1 MLLSGPAATTA
12 VRGANIVIFDEDDPL
27 GAHYY
32 DASVGIVRAPSELTL
47 TGPFNG
53 KLLILTNRAASDA
66 HSGLLEW
73 KSVPGGDWLLLVASP
88 GWRRRNIS
96 EQHFLEFQLN
106 APTSVPAKA
115 LPRLRLEST
124 LNFSSA
130 TIELGDFLQDGVDD
144 DPLTWQTVSLPL
156 TAFEP
161 YGQFALS
168 QFKGVVFSQS
178 IADNFKRTL
187 WFDALRVVSTNP
199 LPRLSPPSPPT
210 ELIAL
215 AGDRTVTLN
224 WSAPSPTHAI
234 GYYIFRA
241 TAGEGDWSR
250 ISAAPV
256 TSSAFADTSVSN
268 RQQYFYRVRA
278 INTAGESANSESVS
292 ATPSPFSD
300 DTAFWELVQ
309 RTAFNYFWNE
319 ANPVTGLV
327 RDRSQ
332 PFSTAS
338 IAATGFG
345 LTAIGI
351 GIERDWITRAQ
362 GLARTRATL
371 ETLWRTPQGTNLSG
385 TIGHKGWF
393 YHFLE
398 METATRAGRSELSSI
413 DTALLLA
420 GVLYSRQYFN
430 GDNPEEKEIRDL
442 ANRIFDRVDWHWMA
456 DGGESLT
463 LGWHPD
469 RGFIPHRWRGYN
481 EAMILYLLGLGASK
495 RALPPEHWRSWT
507 RTYSW
512 ETHYGQSFV
521 VFPPHFGHQYSH
533 CWIDFRGIA
542 DDYLRDRGIDYFEN
556 SRQAALAQ
564 RAYAIANPGG
574 FPGYGENVWGL
585 TACDGPGTPGKF
597 GYMARGGPP
606 PENDDGTIAPTAAGA
621 SLPFTPTESLAALRH
636 FYHQFRERIWC
647 GYGFRDAFNLEANW
661 WATDVIGIDQGPILL
676 MIENHRSGHIWRVF
690 MSSPEIQRGLR
701 RAGFQPLHHSRPPEN

>member
-1 MLLSGPAATTA
+1 M
-12 VRGANIVIFDEDDPL
+12 
-27 GAHYY
+27 
-32 DASVGIVRAPSELTL
+32 
-47 TGPFNG
+47 
-53 KLLILTNRAASDA
+53 
-66 HSGLLEW
+66 
-73 KSVPGGDWLLLVASP
+73 
-88 GWRRRNIS
+88 
-96 EQHFLEFQLN
+96 
-106 APTSVPAKA
+106 
-115 LPRLRLEST
+115 
-124 LNFSSA
+124 
-130 TIELGDFLQDGVDD
+130 
-144 DPLTWQTVSLPL
+144 
-156 TAFEP
+156 
-161 YGQFALS
+161 
-168 QFKGVVFSQS
+168 
-178 IADNFKRTL
+178 
-187 WFDALRVVSTNP
+187 VSTNP

-215 AGDRTVTLN
+215 SGDRTVTLN
-224 WSAPSPTHAI
+224 WSDPSPTRAS
-234 GYYIFRA
+234 GYHVFRA
-241 TAGEGDWSR
+241 TAREGDWSK

-256 TSSAFADTSVSN
+256 TITAFADTSVSN
-268 RQQYFYRVRA
+268 RQQYFYRIRA

-292 ATPSPFSD
+292 VTPSPIND
-300 DTAFWELVQ
+300 DEAFLELVQ
-309 RTAFNYFWNE
+309 RTAFHYFWNE
-319 ANPVTGLV
+319 ANPINGLV

-332 PFSTAS
+332 PHSAAS

-351 GIERDWITRAQ
+351 GIERGWITRAQ

-371 ETLWRTPQGTNLSG
+371 ETLWRTLQGTNLSG

-398 METATRAGRSELSSI
+398 METATRAGHSELSSI

-430 GDNPEEKEIRDL
+430 ADNLEEKEIRDL
-442 ANRIFDRVDWHWMA
+442 ANRIFDRVDWRWMA

-463 LGWHPD
+463 LGWHPE

-495 RALPPEHWRSWT
+495 GALPPEHWRSWT
-507 RTYSW
+507 KTYNW

-556 SRQAALAQ
+556 SRRAALAQ

-574 FPGYGENVWGL
+574 FPGYGANVWGL

-597 GYMARGGPP
+597 SYMARGGPP

-690 MSSPEIQRGLR
+690 MSGPEIQRGLR
-701 RAGFQPLHHSRPPEN
+701 RAGFQPLHHTKPPEN